1 MSKALTR
8 VLTAPPGVSKSMA
21 KSMGCQHYFIH
32 GYLRARA
39 LQTVGASSA
48 LAVAGSQFHAYRAA
62 YVAHL
67 VKQGLMHDPGW
78 IYWYVSSNNVSEEA
92 ERLILSDITSGFR
105 INPDAVYGAEVFLS
119 CDSHLRPLDHEIG
132 NATPG
137 KLSAHPDAFA
147 SATLDLLCIDGAH
160 ATVIDPKSGFS
171 TVGVTDDE
179 PPINALVVFAHF
191 PMVQTVEF
199 RWDFVRSRTN
209 RRATYSRDA
218 DLAWMVKRVHELNA
232 IKQRAVDAFNRGEP
246 LELNPFAGLC
256 GYCVLQCPLRAQA
269 DVRALGPVQTERD
282 ARRVAGMIHV
292 CEQYL
297 EQARALMKPFLNE
310 RGALQLT
317 PDLAYAPEVIESSSY
332 PLTDALNALGLALV
346 DVSSLDPAQRDNVL
360 LQQPLTSREWDIP
373 LSALTVGAGK
383 LNTFAKTKKSKKRKD
398 PVTGEATGGV
408 SREGLAD
415 RLDACAQ
422 SYPKT
427 VLRFRKQGVD
437 NLLED
442 LTKSLEAAKDK
453 EGDER

>member
-1 MSKALTR
+1 MGAHLTKR
-8 VLTAPPGVSKSMA
+8 LEAPTGVSKSMA
-21 KSMGCQHYFIH
+21 KSMGCLHFFVHQ
-32 GYLRARA
+32 YLRARH

-48 LAVAGSQFHAYRAA
+48 LAVAGSQFHKYRAS
-62 YVAHL
+62 YIEHL
-67 VKQGLMHDPGW
+67 VKQSMTHDHGW

-92 ERLILSDITSGFR
+92 ERLILSDIQSGFR
-105 INPDAVYGAEVFLS
+105 VNPDCVYGAEVFLS
-119 CDSHLRPLDHEIG
+119 CDSNLQPLDHEIG
-132 NATPG
+132 NAAPG

-209 RRATYSRDA
+209 RRATYSRA
-218 DLAWMVKRVHELNA
+218 SDLEWMVKRVHELNA

-269 DVRALGPVQTERD
+269 DVRALGPIQTDKD

-297 EQARALMKPFLNE
+297 EQARALIKPFLNE
-310 RGALQLT
+310 RGPLQLT
-317 PDLAYAPEVIESSSY
+317 PELCYTPEVIESSSY
-332 PLTDALNALGLALV
+332 PLTDALNALDLALV
-346 DVSSLDPAQRDNVL
+346 DVSAMPPEERANVL
-360 LQQPLTSREWDIP
+360 LQQPLTSRTWDVP
-373 LSALTVGAGK
+373 LSALTAGAGK
-383 LNTFAKTKKSKKRKD
+383 LNAFAKTKKSKKRKD
-398 PVTGEATGGV
+398 ALTGETVGGV
-408 SREGLAD
+408 SREGLAE

-427 VLRFRKQGVD
+427 VLRFRKQGMD
-437 NLLED
+437 TLLDD
-442 LTKSLEAAKDK
+442 LTKSLEGAKDK
-453 EGDER
+453 EGE